1 MMKIGFIGAGHIGKA
16 LAKKFVKAGYP
27 VIISNSRGP
36 DSLQALIRELGE
48 LASAGT
54 SEEAANAD
62 LVVLAVMW
70 DQAPEALGKV
80 KDQLAGKIVIDA
92 TNNMNSAATDKPT
105 SVVISEQIPGAKV
118 VKAFNTLMAATL
130 DADPQTGSGNRV
142 IFFSG
147 DHPDAKDTVGK
158 IITEF
163 GFAGIDL
170 GDLQQ
175 ASPLTEFAKALS
187 VQNLVSYPN

>member
-1 MMKIGFIGAGHIGKA
+1 MKIGFIGAGHIGKA

-36 DSLQALIRELGE
+36 GSLQPLVSELGE
-48 LASAGT
+48 LATAGT
-54 SEEAANAD
+54 SEEAAGAD
-62 LVVLAVMW
+62 LIVLAVMW
-70 DQAPEALGKV
+70 DQTSDALGKV

-92 TNNMNSAATDKPT
+92 TNNMNSGATDQPT
-105 SVVISEQIPGAKV
+105 SVVISGQIPGAKV

-130 DADPQTGSGNRV
+130 DADPQVDNGNRV

-147 DHPDAKDTVGK
+147 DHADAKETIGK
-158 IITEF
+158 IIKEF

-170 GDLQQ
+170 GGLQQ